1 MAQRLG
7 NFIIFII
14 LTIITVG
21 LYPIYFSITYTK
33 ERNELL
39 EKILVEVSKNK
50 G

>member
-7 NFIIFII
+7 NFVIFMI
-14 LTIITVG
+14 LTVLTCFM
-21 LYPIYFSITYTK
+21 YPIYFSIAYTK